1 MSTNQTTT
9 VELSQENQA
18 SILIVDDTP
27 YNCQLLSTMLSMQG
41 YRVLKAENG
50 EKALAVVDREIP
62 DLILLDIRMPDLTG
76 IEVCIRLKDNPATAD
91 IPVIFIS
98 AIDEES
104 DKVEAFSV
112 GGIDYINKPFHL
124 AEVLARV
131 QTHLKLRLL
140 QSQLQEQALLLKRQ
154 NTTLQKELS
163 SLLGIDQSLH
173 DDLVIAIEK
182 EQFQLYYQP
191 IVDLETKLILGFE
204 ALIRWQHPERG
215 FISPLNFIPLAEA
228 TGLIDPIGRW
238 VIHQACVQL
247 YAWSQQFPSIL
258 NLTISVNVST
268 KQLANPDL
276 IDHVKMVLQETKIAP
291 HGLKIEIT
299 ESSVMG
305 DPDHAMHILSGLQE
319 LGVQFYMDDFGTGYS
334 SLRRLNDFPIDVLK
348 IDQSFIKQEEWVV
361 VKAIMMLALALNK
374 EVIIEG
380 IETEAQLT
388 ALKSLGCCHGQG
400 YLFSRPLDVEGAT
413 KLLVNQA
420 SKISGVG

>member
-1 MSTNQTTT
+1 MSTNQTST
-9 VELSQENQA
+9 LDQAKENQA
-18 SILIVDDTP
+18 CILIVDDTP

-41 YRVLKAENG
+41 YKVLKAENG

-62 DLILLDIRMPDLTG
+62 DLILLDIRMPDLSG
-76 IEVCIRLKDNPATAD
+76 IEVCVRLKDNPVSAD

-131 QTHLKLRLL
+131 QTHLKLRML

-154 NTTLQKELS
+154 NTNLQKELS
-163 SLLGIDQSLH
+163 SILGIDQTLH
-173 DDLVIAIEK
+173 DDLQIALEQ

-191 IVDLETKLILGFE
+191 IVDLDSKTILGFE

-215 FISPLNFIPLAEA
+215 FISPLSFIPLAEA
-228 TGLIDPIGRW
+228 TGLINPIGKW
-238 VIHQACVQL
+238 VIDRACNQL
-247 YAWSQQFPSIL
+247 YEWTEQFPDISD
-258 NLTISVNVST
+258 LTVSVNVST

-276 IDHVKMVLQETKIAP
+276 IDYVEKVLQETKIAP
-291 HGLKIEIT
+291 HGLKLEIT

-305 DPDHAMHILSGLQE
+305 DPDRAMHILSRLQD

-361 VKAIMMLALALNK
+361 VNAILMLASALDK
-374 EVIIEG
+374 AVIIEG
-380 IETEAQLT
+380 IETEDQLL
-388 ALKSLGCCHGQG
+388 ALKNLGCRHGQG
-400 YLFSRPLDVEGAT
+400 YLFSRPLDRQGAT
-413 KLLVNQA
+413 KLLANQA
-420 SKISGVG
+420 DKIAVM

>member
-1 MSTNQTTT
+1 MSTNQNATF
-9 VELSQENQA
+9 EIPKENEA

-27 YNCQLLSTMLSMQG
+27 YNCQLLSTMLSRQG
-41 YRVLKAENG
+41 YKVLKAENG
-50 EKALAVVDREIP
+50 EKALSLVDRDIP
-62 DLILLDIRMPDLTG
+62 DLILLDIRMPDLSG
-76 IEVCIRLKDNPATAD
+76 IEVCIRLKDNPTTAD

-131 QTHLKLRLL
+131 QTHLKVRTL
-140 QSQLQEQALLLKRQ
+140 QAQLQEQAMLLKRQ
-154 NTTLQKELS
+154 NVSLQKELS
-163 SLLGIDQSLH
+163 TLLGIDKSLH
-173 DDLVIAIEK
+173 EDLLLALER
-182 EQFQLYYQP
+182 QQLQLYYQP
-191 IVDLETKLILGFE
+191 IIDLDTKAIRGFE

-228 TGLIDPIGRW
+228 TGLINPIGKW
-238 VIHQACVQL
+238 VIHQACSQL
-247 YAWSQQFPSIL
+247 YLWTHQFPDSSD
-258 NLTISVNVST
+258 LTISVNVST

-276 IDHVKMVLQETKIAP
+276 IEHVQKVLQETQIAP
-291 HGLKIEIT
+291 NSLKLEIT
-299 ESSVMG
+299 ESSVMS
-305 DPDHAMHILSGLQE
+305 DPDHAMHILSKLQD

-348 IDQSFIKQEEWVV
+348 IDQSFIRQEEWVV
-361 VKAIMMLALALNK
+361 VNAILMLAFALDK

-380 IETEAQLT
+380 IETEEQLK
-388 ALKSLGCCHGQG
+388 ALKTLGCRHGQG

-413 KLLVNQA
+413 QLLAKRLNM
-420 SKISGVG
+420 K